1 MLMGTNKHK
10 PKEILNKMIKNIT
23 AILGVLAAVASL
35 SLADS
40 APEASAQDTKKMVQN
55 NFVETAQKGVKL
67 SGYVD
72 AGYSYNFTGSGNQS
86 VVDSRFGSDTAQR
99 GDFQLYAVKIAL
111 EKAMTSEN
119 KAQAGFRADVM
130 IGEDAN
136 YFIDRSYPNNNLNG
150 GTGTVA
156 GEGGPTND
164 QSNSNSLFLEQAYV
178 SIRAPLG
185 NGWDF
190 KVGKFVSILG
200 YEVMERPANMNTT
213 FGLLFQQMP
222 LYYTGVLSSYRF
234 DDYLDGKLGVVNG
247 SNSDNNTTLNPNTG
261 DGVAL
266 LAALNVTAPG
276 GNANWSNN
284 FQYSTAAD
292 NNTATGTFDST
303 TPQNIGGTSS
313 GSAGTGTVTQ
323 SGNLILY
330 NSWGNWAPKFAND
343 KLLLAFQGVLGNS
356 TGSGNLSGNF
366 AGGSFPINS
375 TWYGAGAYAKY
386 QFNDWFSLASR
397 GEYLGSNNSGKFGAQ
412 GSAST
417 SGNARISKHVTGAN
431 WWEYTLTAGFNV
443 IDNLLLRAEYRLDW
457 GSNINA
463 NSASYVVPS
472 GNAGGGPCHYAGAE
486 VVYSF

>member
-1 MLMGTNKHK
+1 
-10 PKEILNKMIKNIT
+10 MIKNIT
-23 AILGVLAAVASL
+23 AILGVLVAVASL

-55 NFVETAQKGVKL
+55 NFVETAQKGIKL

-72 AGYSYNFTGSGNQS
+72 AGYAYNFTGTGNQS

-136 YFIDRSYPNNNLNG
+136 YFIDRSYPNNFQNA
-150 GTGTVA
+150 GTGSV
-156 GEGGPTND
+156 GGNGGPTNGD
-164 QSNSNSLFLEQAYV
+164 SNSNSLFLEQAYV
-178 SIRAPLG
+178 SIRAPVG

-190 KVGKFVSILG
+190 KVGKFASILG

-234 DDYLDGKLGVVNG
+234 DDYVDAKLGVVNG
-247 SNSDNNTTLNPNTG
+247 SNSDNNTTLNPNVG
-261 DGVAL
+261 DGCAL
-266 LAALNVTAPG
+266 LAALNITAPG

-284 FQYSTAAD
+284 FQYSTQAD
-292 NNTATGTFDST
+292 NNTATGVFDST
-303 TPQNIGGTSS
+303 TPQNTGGTGVG
-313 GSAGTGTVTQ
+313 GSTVVQ
-323 SGNLILY
+323 SGNLIIY

-356 TGSGNLSGNF
+356 TGSANLNTGFSSAPFG
-366 AGGSFPINS
+366 INS

-397 GEYLGSNNSGKFGAQ
+397 GEYLGSNNSGKFGSQ
-412 GSAST
+412 GTNNTQSNQSP
-417 SGNARISKHVTGAN
+417 GDHVTGAN

-463 NSASYVVPS
+463 NSQSYVNP
-472 GNAGGGPCHYAGAE
+472 GGGAGGGPCHYAGAE